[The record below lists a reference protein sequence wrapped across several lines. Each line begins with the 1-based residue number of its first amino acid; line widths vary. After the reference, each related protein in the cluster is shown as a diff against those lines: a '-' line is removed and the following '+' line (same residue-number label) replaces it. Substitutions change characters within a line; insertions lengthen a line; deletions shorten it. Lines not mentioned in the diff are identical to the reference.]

1 MKINAK
7 EYLKEFADSQSDWL
21 KALIYDSIETN
32 GNIADDRKDEIF
44 SHIVNG
50 ASLNITVP
58 DIINKTTDS
67 EIRLTKLI
75 HKGGV
80 NALKEYQTIK
90 FSNDVTILYGMNG
103 AGKSSYFKVLNE
115 IVGGN
120 QKKEIF
126 PNIYTESPKPIEIE
140 LSFQPKNGQGQT
152 INWSGGSRSLDLLNR
167 CKVFDTSYLDGLL
180 ATRKADSTLIE
191 PLGLNLFTYLVKII
205 DGFKSGLNNKA
216 NEERLLKPTLELK
229 YLRDEIKI
237 LLENNE
243 ISNEVKSQIEK
254 LYIFSD
260 ESLKKLKYNQE
271 ELNTLKQTN
280 IQDKIRLKK
289 NDKDELESIKIH
301 IDNAVKEIVET
312 SIKTQSLIKT
322 YLESKDANELAKK
335 QFEILSSIPANNT
348 EEWKEFIK
356 AGERYTSKLDSTE
369 KVCVYCRQPL
379 IDDNSINL
387 VQSYV
392 DFLKDESERKLN
404 KTTHDLELLR
414 KELNEILIKLK
425 IKENI
430 ELILKDTKIENLDRN
445 LSQIIDNIIVDLE
458 KSKEELIR
466 GIDSKNYRDIKI
478 TLHNKDIIELKLSKI
493 ITNIEAEI
501 TKLEDDN
508 IGKNIQI
515 DKLEKDLK
523 YLLENKS
530 ISQQKENFKQW
541 FDIDYREQKL
551 RQKAEQINTTSISNL
566 SKTAH
571 NDLLTE
577 TLKNNFIEELKSFG
591 FDKLEVQIENAGA
604 QKGTSNTRLTL
615 TKNKDIKAVLSE
627 GEQKAVALAL
637 FIAEAKIQTS
647 INPIILDDPVNSLDH
662 KIAGNFANRLLQLEN
677 QVIIFNH
684 NKLFLEA
691 FETSKENHICK
702 SIDSA
707 CNNSKGKHI
716 RIYLVNNEGK
726 SSKGVLT
733 NYKLNKAK
741 THIDD
746 AKRLLQNSPFEDSVK
761 VASLLRKAVEC
772 TIDEKIFNNQVPT
785 KNSTK
790 NSRINWDE
798 LKKINNNKAT
808 IDLLK
813 SIHGRVSGGE
823 MHNGAENEENP
834 IDVEEFNTMISNIEK
849 ILN

>member
-1 MKINAK
+1 M
-7 EYLKEFADSQSDWL
+7 
-21 KALIYDSIETN
+21 
-32 GNIADDRKDEIF
+32 
-44 SHIVNG
+44 
-50 ASLNITVP
+50 
-58 DIINKTTDS
+58 
-67 EIRLTKLI
+67 
-75 HKGGV
+75 
-80 NALKEYQTIK
+80 
-90 FSNDVTILYGMNG
+90 
-103 AGKSSYFKVLNE
+103 
-115 IVGGN
+115 
-120 QKKEIF
+120 
-126 PNIYTESPKPIEIE
+126 
-140 LSFQPKNGQGQT
+140 
-152 INWSGGSRSLDLLNR
+152 
-167 CKVFDTSYLDGLL
+167 
-180 ATRKADSTLIE
+180 
-191 PLGLNLFTYLVKII
+191 
-205 DGFKSGLNNKA
+205 
-216 NEERLLKPTLELK
+216 
-229 YLRDEIKI
+229 
-237 LLENNE
+237 
-243 ISNEVKSQIEK
+243 
-254 LYIFSD
+254 
-260 ESLKKLKYNQE
+260 
-271 ELNTLKQTN
+271 
-280 IQDKIRLKK
+280 
-289 NDKDELESIKIH
+289 
-301 IDNAVKEIVET
+301 KEIVEA

-445 LSQIIDNIIVDLE
+445 LSQIIDNIIVELE

-478 TLHNKDIIELKLSKI
+478 TLYNKDIIELKLSKI

-501 TKLEDDN
+501 TKLVDDN

-515 DKLEKDLK
+515 GKLEKVLK

-530 ISQQKENFKQW
+530 ISQQKEKFKQW
-541 FDIDYREQKL
+541 FDIDCREQKL
-551 RQKAEQINTTSISNL
+551 RQKAEQIHTTSISNL

-823 MHNGAENEENP
+823 MHNGTENEENP

>member
-32 GNIADDRKDEIF
+32 GNIADDREDEIF

-58 DIINKTTDS
+58 DIINETTDS

-126 PNIYTESPKPIEIE
+126 PNIYTEAPKPIEIE

-216 NEERLLKPTLELK
+216 NEERLLKPKLELK

-243 ISNEVKSQIEK
+243 ISNEIKSQIEK

-260 ESLKKLKYNQE
+260 ENLKKLKYNQE

-280 IQDKIRLKK
+280 IEDKIRLKK
-289 NDKDELESIKIH
+289 NDKDELESIKMH
-301 IDNAVKEIVET
+301 IDNAMKEIVEA

-515 DKLEKDLK
+515 GKLEKDLK

-798 LKKINNNKAT
+798 LKKINNNEAT

-823 MHNGAENEENP
+823 MHNGTENEENP